1 MRVLKN
7 KTKTKMK
14 GILVMKNRLK
24 TIFLALLSI
33 VMIFSLVACKKTADQ
48 GEGDTTA
55 AQETTQASGEQP
67 EGPVYKYDANG
78 YVMDNLP
85 DDLDFEDEEFNI
97 LMWKE
102 WVRYDFVANEKDPVT
117 DWAEELIE
125 RQYFVEDRLNVS
137 INISTEA
144 GNWDHRKEFLSKV
157 EADQLNPTS
166 SYDLIGCY
174 GPTMALLTVNGYI
187 SNLNETKYVDS
198 SMPWWNAQQ
207 VESATIND
215 NLYFVT
221 GDITPSTVVTMSCV
235 LGNESLLNQYGHTN
249 LYDLVYNGDW
259 TLSNLMEIALD
270 NTNAEDIYGMT
281 ILQSRGTAF
290 VHGAGL
296 FYVERNDSG
305 RYQLGEEIV
314 GQKAHNL
321 WGTLQNLF
329 NRENVIH
336 SVEYIANDEFV
347 KGKAFFLAG
356 NVGSIAHVKDADF
369 DFIVLP
375 MPKYDKAQTNYY
387 SVTDAWNTM
396 YGIPQKVE
404 NSDMSS
410 AVLEALA
417 SYAHRALMPVVF
429 EQCFTTQ
436 FVADPEDSA
445 MVQMIYDCLVYDPAH
460 LYNEAFGTMASSWE
474 NVKDPTSSWSSV
486 LDAHKDS
493 WIYKIA
499 ALNNDLK

>member
-1 MRVLKN
+1 
-7 KTKTKMK
+7 
-14 GILVMKNRLK
+14 MKNSLK
-24 TIFLALLSI
+24 TILLVLLSM
-33 VMIFSLVACKKTADQ
+33 VMILSLVACNKNKTDGTA
-48 GEGDTTA
+48 TTTDS
-55 AQETTQASGEQP
+55 QEASQTDENP
-67 EGPVYKYDANG
+67 SGPVYKYDENG

-85 DDLDFEDEEFNI
+85 DDLDFADEEFNI

-102 WVRYDFVANEKDPVT
+102 WVRYDFVANENDPT
-117 DWAEELIE
+117 ADWAEELIE
-125 RQYFVEDRLNVS
+125 RQYFVEDRLNVT
-137 INISTEA
+137 INVSTEA
-144 GNWDHRKEFLSKV
+144 GNWDNRNKFLSKV
-157 EADQLNPTS
+157 QSDQLNPTS
-166 SYDLIGCY
+166 SFDLIGCY
-174 GPTMALLTVNGYI
+174 GPTMALLTVNGCI

-221 GDITPSTVVTMSCV
+221 GDITPSTVLTMSCV
-235 LGNESLLNQYGHTN
+235 LGNETLLKQYGHTD
-249 LYDLVYNGDW
+249 LYDLVYDGDW
-259 TLSNLMEIALD
+259 TLTKMMEIALE

-281 ILQSRGTAF
+281 ILQSRGTAL
-290 VHGAGL
+290 VHGAGM

-305 RYQLGEEIV
+305 RYQMGEEIV
-314 GQKAHNL
+314 SQKGHNL
-321 WGTLQNLF
+321 WGTLQDLF
-329 NRENVIH
+329 NRDNVIH
-336 SVEYIANDEFV
+336 SVEKLNDNAEFT
-347 KGKAFFLAG
+347 KGKAFFHMG
-356 NVGSIAHVKDADF
+356 NVGNIANVKDQDF

-375 MPKYDKAQTNYY
+375 MPKYDTAQTEYY

-396 YGIPQKVE
+396 YGIPEKVA

-417 SYAHRALMPVVF
+417 SYAHRALKPVVF
-429 EQCFTTQ
+429 EECFSTK

-445 MVQMIYDCLVYDPAH
+445 MVQLVYDCLVYDPAM

-474 NVKDPTSSWSSV
+474 NVKDPTSSWSGV

-493 WIYKIA
+493 WILKIA